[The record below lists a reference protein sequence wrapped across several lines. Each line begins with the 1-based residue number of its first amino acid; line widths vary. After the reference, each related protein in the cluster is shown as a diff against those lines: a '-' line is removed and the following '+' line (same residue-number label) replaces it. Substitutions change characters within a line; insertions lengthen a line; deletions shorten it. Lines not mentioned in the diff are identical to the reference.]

1 MKTLLSWSSGKD
13 CAWALHALRQMP
25 DMHVAGLLTTID
37 GSLDRVSMHG
47 VRRSL
52 VEAQAHAAGLPV
64 HVIDIPTPC
73 PNDVYEARMA
83 TFIDMAQAA
92 GVQAIAFGDLFLEDV
107 RAYRE
112 AKLRGTGITP
122 LFPLWQRDTRE
133 LAQEMI
139 SSGLAAHVVCLDPR
153 AVPREL
159 IGGRYDE
166 SFLAAL
172 PAGADPCGENG
183 EFHTF
188 VSAGPMFRH
197 DIKIEQG
204 DIVERGGFVTADLFP
219 AATPGA
225 PSRAA

>member
-13 CAWALHALRQMP
+13 CAWALHVLRQMP
-25 DMHVAGLLTTID
+25 EMHVAGLLTTID
-37 GSLDRVSMHG
+37 ARADRVSMHG

-52 VEAQAHAAGLPV
+52 VEAQAHAAGLPL
-64 HVIDIPTPC
+64 HVIDIPAPC
-73 PNDVYEARMA
+73 PDDVYEARMA
-83 TFIDMAQAA
+83 AFIDMAQAA

-122 LFPLWQRDTRE
+122 LFPLWRRDTRE
-133 LAQEMI
+133 LAHEMI
-139 SSGLAAHVVCLDPR
+139 ASGLAAHVVCLDPR

-159 IGGRYDE
+159 IGRRYDE
-166 SFLAAL
+166 RFLAAL
-172 PAGADPCGENG
+172 PAGSDPCGENG

-197 DIKIEQG
+197 GIEVAQG
-204 DIVERGGFVTADLFP
+204 DIVERDGFATADLV
-219 AATPGA
+219 
-225 PSRAA
+225 PSVR

>member
-1 MKTLLSWSSGKD
+1 MSRTGVSTCL
-13 CAWALHALRQMP
+13 
-25 DMHVAGLLTTID
+25 GLTGD
-37 GSLDRVSMHG
+37 DAEQ
-47 VRRSL
+47 RR
-52 VEAQAHAAGLPV
+52 HR
-64 HVIDIPTPC
+64 
-73 PNDVYEARMA
+73 N
-83 TFIDMAQAA
+83 
-92 GVQAIAFGDLFLEDV
+92 
-107 RAYRE
+107 
-112 AKLRGTGITP
+112 
-122 LFPLWQRDTRE
+122 
-133 LAQEMI
+133 
-139 SSGLAAHVVCLDPR
+139 DPR